1 MIYIQKQWSVKLSE
15 CFSCRNSES
24 NFFFSREKIIPPF
37 LSERAAALT
46 KKQWSVGSIRTL
58 TRGYLLLKMHRI
70 HLLCIASRQVGA
82 SVSLYLM
89 DSQWTGW
96 RWERKQSFRWHIQAQ
111 IILYYSKGGVFIAV
125 SFVNGFQANTVES
138 FNGNLIE

>member
-24 NFFFSREKIIPPF
+24 YFFFQEKIIPPF

-46 KKQWSVGSIRTL
+46 KEQWSIGSIRTL

-89 DSQWTGW
+89 GSQWTWW
-96 RWERKQSFRWHIQAQ
+96 RWVEESCFGGIYRCKLTLHLTDSF
-111 IILYYSKGGVFIAV
+111 SKGRVFISV
-125 SFVNGFQANTVES
+125 CGVNCLFSGQY
-138 FNGNLIE
+138 NGVT